1 MENRL
6 VATGWKGESG
16 TNWKGSIGMDTLP
29 CVSRELVTSCC
40 AARGLSSVLCDGLER
55 WDGGG
60 L

>member
-1 MENRL
+1 M
-6 VATGWKGESG
+6 ATGWKGESG

-29 CVSRELVTSCC
+29 CVSRELVASCC